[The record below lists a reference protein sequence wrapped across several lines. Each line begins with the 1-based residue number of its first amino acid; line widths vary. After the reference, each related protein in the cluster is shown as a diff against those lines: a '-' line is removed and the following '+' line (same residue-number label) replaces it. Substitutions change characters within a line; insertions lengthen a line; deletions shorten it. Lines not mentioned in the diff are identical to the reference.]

1 MLKVTLKNGNEYE
14 LLEDTTVYPS
24 GSPNARSRMEIHM
37 GEDAMTTAE
46 FEAAFMDEAAT
57 AKIRLTKTTDEDN
70 TKIVFDTVYQHYCLV
85 ASIGKKRVSK
95 RDLPQA
101 LAAQGLTGGM
111 SESAL
116 AGMYNSYGNNRNT
129 IDRGRNES
137 LAALLDTLNSNRSSA
152 LQSYNSQLSAAEQQ
166 KMAYQMQLEQALA
179 NGSAEILQNK
189 YDTLQ
194 NLDNAYAQQ
203 ILALQQAAAQA
214 AQKRW

>member
-95 RDLPQA
+95 TDIATGQVVEEMHLVAELGPVELRA
-101 LAAQGLTGGM
+101 GAAGRHQRSYHGGTVQRNYRGGM
-111 SESAL
+111 TH
-116 AGMYNSYGNNRNT
+116 G
-129 IDRGRNES
+129 DF
-137 LAALLDTLNSNRSSA
+137 
-152 LQSYNSQLSAAEQQ
+152 
-166 KMAYQMQLEQALA
+166 
-179 NGSAEILQNK
+179 
-189 YDTLQ
+189 
-194 NLDNAYAQQ
+194 
-203 ILALQQAAAQA
+203 
-214 AQKRW
+214 

>member
-37 GEDAMTTAE
+37 AEDAMTAAE

-95 RDLPQA
+95 TDIATGQVVEEMHLVAELEQRTYIEQQ
-101 LAAQGLTGGM
+101 LAAQVRQAVLKGVITEAQYKEITG
-111 SESAL
+111 EA
-116 AGMYNSYGNNRNT
+116 
-129 IDRGRNES
+129 
-137 LAALLDTLNSNRSSA
+137 
-152 LQSYNSQLSAAEQQ
+152 
-166 KMAYQMQLEQALA
+166 
-179 NGSAEILQNK
+179 
-189 YDTLQ
+189 
-194 NLDNAYAQQ
+194 
-203 ILALQQAAAQA
+203 
-214 AQKRW
+214 

>member
-1 MLKVTLKNGNEYE
+1 MNNQFTWLHIGLGSFHRAHQAWYLHRLIVSGDNRWRIAAGNIR
-14 LLEDTTVYPS
+14 
-24 GSPNARSRMEIHM
+24 N
-37 GEDAMTTAE
+37 DAE
-46 FEAAFMDEAAT
+46 Q
-57 AKIRLTKTTDEDN
+57 
-70 TKIVFDTVYQHYCLV
+70 VV
-85 ASIGKKRVSK
+85 
-95 RDLPQA
+95 QA

-214 AQKRW
+214 ARAGAENTRNFASKFGRAKSYGDKTIGTPDAGAVSMARFFEGLAQA